1 MEVLGA
7 VVVFL
12 LGAAVG
18 MLVALYLLAARFVRS
33 TEAQS
38 AEAEERAE
46 QRAEEQRA
54 HLDATAAI
62 VVDRMWLVGA
72 GLAAEI
78 REMAA
83 AQRNDL
89 RLVVGLPA
97 VEVPGARAS
106 RPPPPRASS
115 APPRSPEVPASSRPR
130 LPTPPAGSPAAPRPP
145 RAATPGTWTVGD
157 DEPTPPSGWTLEEV
171 RERTQHDT
179 ERSR

>member
-1 MEVLGA
+1 MEVIGA

-12 LGAAVG
+12 LGAATG
-18 MLVALYLLAARFVRS
+18 TLAALYLLAVRFVRNI
-33 TEAQS
+33 EAQVM
-38 AEAEERAE
+38 EAAERAE

-62 VVDRMWLVGA
+62 VVDRLWLVGA

-97 VEVPGARAS
+97 VEVPGARAPRRSPS
-106 RPPPPRASS
+106 RAPPSSPPPPASS
-115 APPRSPEVPASSRPR
+115 SATFPPPREETPAASRP
-130 LPTPPAGSPAAPRPP
+130 T
-145 RAATPGTWTVGD
+145 RAAAPGTWTVGD

-171 RERTQHDT
+171 RERTHRDA
-179 ERSR
+179 ERA